1 MAVDITV
8 TERIE
13 EGGLLLLVPHAAIDD
28 QIDAVQQCLGE
39 AGGSVGALLVAIVE
53 RCCGA
58 AAVGDELIDAD
69 GRIDDSATRESQLL
83 VIAGESQERGETGRG
98 VVEVSN
104 AVALVERIVDP
115 IAVGLD

>member
-39 AGGSVGALLVAIVE
+39 AGGSIGALLVAVVE
-53 RCCGA
+53 RRAGA
-58 AAVGDELIDAD
+58 APVGDELVDAD
-69 GRIDDSATRESQLL
+69 RGINQSAARKSQLL
-83 VIAGESQERGETGRG
+83 IVAGQRQERGEIGRG
-98 VVEVSN
+98 IVEISD
-104 AVALVERIVDP
+104 AV
-115 IAVGLD
+115 